1 VKAVGGGKT
10 GTKQFSLKVTE
21 PMRPTPPAAKAIK
34 LGRQFLV
41 AFAVKGGLGPYRW
54 SGVGLPAGVGVN
66 PTTGQAGGRPKQPGP
81 LTVTVKVTDSLGTSL
96 SASTTV
102 TAATKLTI
110 TTATLPVARS
120 GKRYRAALRTAGG
133 ANPVSLR
140 LAGPRPAWLSFGA
153 RTGKLTG
160 HAEAE
165 AAEAARGPETH
176 DARRQ
181 AARAE
186 APAARSVLHHLRHCD
201 GCARAAEHEE
211 AEADGPAALLT
222 PRPTA
227 GGAQESRL

>member
-102 TAATKLTI
+102 TAATNLAF
-110 TTATLPVARS
+110 TTATLSVARS
-120 GKRYRAALRTAGG
+120 EKRYRATVRTAGG

-140 LAGPRPAWLSFGA
+140 LAGPKPAWLSFDA

-160 HAEAE
+160 
-165 AAEAARGPETH
+165 
-176 DARRQ
+176 
-181 AARAE
+181 
-186 APAARSVLHHLRHCD
+186 
-201 GCARAAEHEE
+201 
-211 AEADGPAALLT
+211 T
-222 PRPTA
+222 PRLKPRKPLVVLKRTTHGVKQLVRRRPPLACPTPSTSLRRMRS
-227 GGAQESRL
+227 GSGAPRS